1 MYFWVQVL
9 LCGGGGIDPDGGGQA
24 GRLGAFPLEP
34 LWVGDESGLQGFGA
48 FQVHR
53 LGLAEVDGGRG
64 HVADARVAMRLVVP
78 GEELLA
84 MAAGILDAAEAVRE
98 IGTVLQRLE
107 LGLGIGV
114 VVRDIGPAVGLGD
127 IQVDQQG
134 SHRLTAHAGT
144 PVGMQRQRVRRD
156 VVLGHRFGDQLLGQ
170 FGGFL
175 RGDHPADDVAA
186 EDVEDHIQVEAGP
199 FGRAFEFRDVPAPD
213 LVGRGGQEFRL
224 GVDRVD
230 ALPSALGRLAV
241 RLQGAV
247 QRAHRNVSMTLRHQA
262 GLFSAVIPHPYY
274 PELAYTAT

>member
-1 MYFWVQVL
+1 
-9 LCGGGGIDPDGGGQA
+9 
-24 GRLGAFPLEP
+24 
-34 LWVGDESGLQGFGA
+34 
-48 FQVHR
+48 
-53 LGLAEVDGGRG
+53 
-64 HVADARVAMRLVVP
+64 
-78 GEELLA
+78 
-84 MAAGILDAAEAVRE
+84 
-98 IGTVLQRLE
+98 
-107 LGLGIGV
+107 
-114 VVRDIGPAVGLGD
+114 
-127 IQVDQQG
+127 
-134 SHRLTAHAGT
+134 
-144 PVGMQRQRVRRD
+144 MQRQRVRRD
-156 VVLGHRFGDQLLGQ
+156 VVLGHRLGDQLLGQ

-262 GLFSAVIPHPYY
+262 GLFSV
-274 PELAYTAT
+274 